1 MQRNAHAQNNYLSRD
16 STQSHWMPGDS
27 WTRANHLVN
36 SQKIKFF
43 LASECWA
50 FHPHY
55 PPKSVQAT
63 LNPHKKW
70 TKGRVFLKHRLFS
83 INSDSQCWK
92 KKKYLTVWCVCFL
105 FSFLFFVLFLGVFLQ
120 AITLRHITGR
130 MEVQSPVLTTSR
142 YGGTRVLLT
151 FMVELPCSG
160 APQSRCKNWP
170 LRDRCFFTY
179 RESVL

>member
-92 KKKYLTVWCVCFL
+92 KKKIPDCLMCLFPFF
-105 FSFLFFVLFLGVFLQ
+105 FSFFCSLLRGLF
-120 AITLRHITGR
+120 ASHYTETH
-130 MEVQSPVLTTSR
+130 
-142 YGGTRVLLT
+142 
-151 FMVELPCSG
+151 
-160 APQSRCKNWP
+160 
-170 LRDRCFFTY
+170 Y
-179 RESVL
+179 REDGSAVTGAHNFTVRWHSSAFDIYGWVAVQRCSAVAL